1 MVWLGVRANLLRTR
15 WWEGPM
21 GVMKRAGG
29 GLRKGLK
36 GLEEEEVG
44 LLDLGLDFRVG
55 Q

>member
-1 MVWLGVRANLLRTR
+1 MMWLGVKANLLRTR

-21 GVMKRAGG
+21 SVMNRGVE

-36 GLEEEEVG
+36 GVEEGLVG
-44 LLDLGLDFRVG
+44 PLDLGLDFRVG